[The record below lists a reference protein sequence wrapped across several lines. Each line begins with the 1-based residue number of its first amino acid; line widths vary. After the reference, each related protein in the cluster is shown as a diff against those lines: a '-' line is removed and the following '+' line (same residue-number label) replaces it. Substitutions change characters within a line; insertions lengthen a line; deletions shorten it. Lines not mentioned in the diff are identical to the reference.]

1 MSQEV
6 NQSFNSSKANKIR
19 TGLLICINNEMNTP
33 TLRSCRINSL
43 TSNDI
48 AKKYEKYVIVEN
60 NFITGSP
67 IKSCANED
75 RESIQSCR
83 SEFDNSSI
91 NSFED
96 SSFFFGRRKYTI
108 SHKKL
113 KHNRQVEKY
122 IEYETECEPSILETQ
137 LPLESK
143 EINYVKNLRQY
154 CSTLKKRKVKS
165 KREFKSP
172 KSSRNSHQSILRT
185 HSGLMNEIKRERYK
199 ESVKC
204 FSKVS
209 FSLNKNLEIIVKKKK
224 KTSDKVIQLHN
235 MWPERKSE
243 IKERKTRNS
252 YNVNNNSTLD
262 F

>member
-67 IKSCANED
+67 IKSSANED

-96 SSFFFGRRKYTI
+96 SSFFFG
-108 SHKKL
+108 
-113 KHNRQVEKY
+113 N
-122 IEYETECEPSILETQ
+122 
-137 LPLESK
+137 
-143 EINYVKNLRQY
+143 N
-154 CSTLKKRKVKS
+154 
-165 KREFKSP
+165 
-172 KSSRNSHQSILRT
+172 
-185 HSGLMNEIKRERYK
+185 
-199 ESVKC
+199 
-204 FSKVS
+204 
-209 FSLNKNLEIIVKKKK
+209 LNKYFI
-224 KTSDKVIQLHN
+224 S
-235 MWPERKSE
+235 
-243 IKERKTRNS
+243 IKA
-252 YNVNNNSTLD
+252 
-262 F
+262 